1 MYTWITRKIYYNMKN
16 NLTSFLKT
24 AGVILTVIILGTV
37 FSLKAMQN
45 YTHQD
50 YINSNFFFFWL
61 SGRMMWTGQN
71 PYNSTQWLAG
81 HDAFG
86 ATWKPN
92 QIFPYPL
99 PLAFFMAPLGLLS
112 LGQAYIVWQIVSQ
125 IIIALTV
132 LGLLRHWQGQA
143 HQLLFLPLMLA
154 LLFFGPVYLSL
165 QIGSVGPLALAAIL
179 LAILLLEHDQPIWAG
194 IMLSLTLLKPPQGL
208 TLLILAGIWFLAR
221 HNWKSILGIIIGGIT
236 LLIIGMI
243 RDPLWV
249 VKMRGASAVV
259 LDRTMGFD
267 SNIYSF
273 AYLAC
278 NQNTS
283 CMWIAGTVGSL
294 LVILLGGYYLWHHRD
309 KFSAWEAFN
318 IIIPL
323 GFVSTIY
330 LWSYDQLPYVIP
342 IVWIVGTLVERTKS
356 YLHIFIFLVVL
367 DVLSIYALLVQANT
381 HKDLLSIINTILILG
396 MCLWLMHRK
405 SQLRPYQASIPIP
418 KS

>member
-1 MYTWITRKIYYNMKN
+1 MYTWMNRKIYYNMKRN
-16 NLTSFLKT
+16 AALFKISGMVFTVIVL
-24 AGVILTVIILGTV
+24 GVI
-37 FSLKAMQN
+37 FYLKAMQN

-50 YINSNFFFFWL
+50 YTNSNFFFFWL

-71 PYNSTQWLAG
+71 PYNQTQWLAG

-92 QIFPYPL
+92 NIFPYPL

-125 IIIALTV
+125 IVIALTV
-132 LGLLRHWQGQA
+132 FWLLYHWKGQA
-143 HQLLFLPLMLA
+143 QRLLFLPLMIF

-165 QIGSVGPLALAAIL
+165 QIGSVGTFALAAIL

-194 IMLSLTLLKPPQGL
+194 MVLSLTLLKPPQGP
-208 TLLILAGIWFLAR
+208 TILILVGIWFLAHR
-221 HNWKSILGIIIGGIT
+221 DWKAIIGVALGGII
-236 LLIIGMI
+236 LLIAGMI

-249 VKMRGASAVV
+249 IKFRGASALV
-259 LDRTMGFD
+259 LDRTMGID
-267 SNIYSF
+267 SNIYSY

-278 NQNTS
+278 NQNVP
-283 CMWIAGTVGSL
+283 CMWIAGTLGSL
-294 LVILLGGYYLWHHRD
+294 LVIVIGGNYLWRYRD
-309 KFSAWEAFN
+309 RLNTWEAFN

-342 IVWIVGTLVERTKS
+342 IVWIVGTLVEQTKS
-356 YLHIFIFLVVL
+356 YVYVFIFLVVL
-367 DVLSIYALLVQANT
+367 DVLSIYSLLVQANT
-381 HKDLLSIINTILILG
+381 QKDLLSIINTILVLG
-396 MCLWLMHRK
+396 MCLLL
-405 SQLRPYQASIPIP
+405 LRNKNQPAPLLS
-418 KS
+418 SVH